1 MKTYTVLT
9 VFRFLSNRAAF
20 QLFNLSAAL
29 KVDAGPEFITL
40 AKLTMKDEV
49 TAEVEWNVP
58 GHDQQDAEGRLLS
71 LFGTHHD
78 EYSVRVLARQV
89 LTRGGT
95 LIETG
100 NELVSGLA
108 VLKGTKFRKQCA
120 AALRAARSATGR
132 RCRFCRLVIRKGRPV
147 CVPNSVDPR

>member
-1 MKTYTVLT
+1 MKTYTVQT
-9 VFRFLSNRAAF
+9 VFKFLSNRAAF
-20 QLFNLSAAL
+20 QLFNLSAVL
-29 KVDAGPEFITL
+29 KADCGPEFITL

-49 TAEVEWNVP
+49 TAEIEFNVP
-58 GHDQQDAEGRLLS
+58 GYDQQDAEGRLLS
-71 LFGTHHD
+71 LFGNHHQ

-100 NELVSGLA
+100 DELHSGLA
-108 VLKGTKFRKQCA
+108 ILKGTMFRTRVACA
-120 AALRAARSATGR
+120 IRAMRSATGQR
-132 RCRFCRLVIRKGRPV
+132 GRNCRVVIRRGRPV